1 MNDPAPLIRNISD
14 TALWV
19 AHYRADENDRSDRV
33 FSDPFARRLAGKRG
47 GEIAGS
53 TSFLKGVAWPFI
65 ARTWLIDKM
74 ITEHV
79 EQGFDTVIN
88 LAAGL
93 DTRPYRMEL
102 PASLKWIE
110 VDLPDILKYK
120 EEILQNEKPRC
131 QFERIVLDLS
141 NRPARQELLKRLGSQ
156 ARKAMVITEGLL
168 VYLKKEQVIEL
179 AEDLASQPSIQ
190 RWVTDLSSPGLVEM
204 MNRKMGAAL
213 KQANAPF
220 QFGPE
225 EGPRFFEKY
234 GWKKLEVHSMLKTA
248 RELKRLPLFLR
259 VMSYLVGGRKPS
271 AKSKRPWSGV
281 CLFGRGDR

>member
-1 MNDPAPLIRNISD
+1 MNDQAPLIRNISD

-19 AHYRADENDRSDRV
+19 AHYRADENDRTDRV
-33 FSDPFARRLAGKRG
+33 FSDPFARQLAGRRG

-53 TSFLKGVAWPFI
+53 TRFLKGVAWPFI

-74 ITEHV
+74 VTEHV
-79 EQGFDTVIN
+79 ELGFDTVIN

-93 DTRPYRMEL
+93 DTRPYRMAL
-102 PASLKWIE
+102 PALTQWIE

-120 EEILQNEKPRC
+120 EELLLNEKPRC
-131 QFERIVLDLS
+131 QLERIALDLS
-141 NRPARQELLKRLGSQ
+141 DQSARQELWQRLGSRS
-156 ARKAMVITEGLL
+156 RKALVITEGLL
-168 VYLKKEQVIEL
+168 IYLKQEQVIQL
-179 AEDLASQPSIQ
+179 AEELASQPGIQ
-190 RWVTDLSSPGLVEM
+190 RWITDLSSPGLLEM
-204 MNRKMGAAL
+204 MNKKMGAAL
-213 KQANAPF
+213 KSAKAPF
-220 QFGPE
+220 QFAPE

-271 AKSKRPWSGV
+271 ARSKQPWSGV
-281 CLFGRGDR
+281 CLLGREER